1 MNDVKPNKPL
11 LHESDYKHVYK
22 KRMLNSVGNY
32 AMFNAI
38 NRPIKK
44 LVVVKVSLAQP
55 HPPVCDKHF
64 YSALCKNKSIT
75 LGKFLTFIHLNA
87 YLIKIRLN
95 RLN

>member
-1 MNDVKPNKPL
+1 
-11 LHESDYKHVYK
+11 
-22 KRMLNSVGNY
+22 
-32 AMFNAI
+32 
-38 NRPIKK
+38 
-44 LVVVKVSLAQP
+44 LAQP